1 MFRFAVSVASA
12 ALVLAACSSESV
24 TTGKSGAKATNDVS
38 TSDVSV
44 SDAAPDVVAADT
56 LADAAPDVTIADILP
71 DAPPDMAMEDVQPD
85 AAPDVSA
92 ADTNAPPAWLSGT
105 WRECTG
111 TLNFTAKNTF
121 TWTSAWEDC
130 TASGTVTLHDG
141 LCDLAVDATSTGCT
155 SAPPSWMR
163 KDLQVTATSDQLTL
177 VNPALFQGLKRL
189 VRTGVRESWDIVG
202 SLGGAGTMHLC
213 FDATGTFYD
222 GRWRSD
228 KCNLLACGA
237 NISQVLVV
245 GSETHIW
252 TQCMG
257 GCPCAAIL
265 VAKQKTAD
273 AMSGLYNSAGCDAV
287 EKGTFTGKLGK
298 FPGDP

>member
-12 ALVLAACSSESV
+12 ALVLGACSSESV
-24 TTGKSGAKATNDVS
+24 TSGKSGAKATNDVS
-38 TSDVSV
+38 TSDMSAKDVTFADLGPDTWPDIAMADV
-44 SDAAPDVVAADT
+44 VPDVLPDVAAADAPLDAAPDIAAADS
-56 LADAAPDVTIADILP
+56 
-71 DAPPDMAMEDVQPD
+71 
-85 AAPDVSA
+85 SA
-92 ADTNAPPAWLSGT
+92 LPAWLSGT

-111 TLNFTAKNTF
+111 TLTFTAKNTF
-121 TWTSAWEDC
+121 SWTSAWEDC
-130 TASGTVTLHDG
+130 SASGTVTLHDG

-163 KDLQVTATSDQLTL
+163 KDLQVTATSDQLTF

-202 SLGGAGTMHLC
+202 SLGGAGTLHLC
-213 FDATGTFYD
+213 FDAAGTFYD

-228 KCNLLACGA
+228 QCSLLACGA
-237 NISQVLVV
+237 NVSQVLVV

-252 TQCMG
+252 TQCVG

-273 AMSGLYNSAGCDAV
+273 AMSGVYNGASCDAV